1 VRNPKNESAKK
12 FYAGKIDFG
21 ALNQS
26 NRRAQLSCA
35 KLLIRTQMFR
45 RTRMDRIYD
54 RLASLAVRFEKPL
67 GWFGAVWL
75 GLTGAVYA
83 RFITLPLIPY
93 VTDENAFWLSG
104 GFNVLYWSVLYPQIE
119 KRKKALL
126 SEAQK
131 NPCKA
136 QS

>member
-1 VRNPKNESAKK
+1 
-12 FYAGKIDFG
+12 
-21 ALNQS
+21 
-26 NRRAQLSCA
+26 
-35 KLLIRTQMFR
+35 
-45 RTRMDRIYD
+45 MDRIYD

-131 NPCKA
+131 DTPAKPSLENRSPEG
-136 QS
+136 QSLQKQNRGEQDLRD